1 MPRRRDHPL
10 LCALGARIRQLR
22 LERGLTQQALAAAV
36 GVEAETVSRVETGSV
51 AMSIANLALVAV
63 ALECALPD
71 LFAVGA
77 PIPPSA
83 LTDGE
88 REALRVFRALDS
100 RGQSVFVEIART
112 LGRHFVAR
120 E

>member
-88 REALRVFRALDS
+88 REALRVFRGLDG
-100 RGQSVFVEIART
+100 RGQAVFVEIART

-120 E
+120 D